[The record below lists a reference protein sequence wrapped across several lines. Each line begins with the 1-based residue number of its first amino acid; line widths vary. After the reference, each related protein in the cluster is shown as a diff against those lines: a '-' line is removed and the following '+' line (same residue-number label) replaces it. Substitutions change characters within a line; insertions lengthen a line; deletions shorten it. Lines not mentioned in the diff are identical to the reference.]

1 MWPTHTR
8 SVRAHAAGLHS
19 SFAGAL
25 KQRKQLRFAPAG
37 RRGWNR
43 TAPRGAHGAPRA
55 PRGRPGPA
63 SPALTCVCSAVGEVQ
78 RGGPGAPA
86 APLRQDR
93 QQGPQ
98 RQRLH
103 AGGARPEGAGRLHPE
118 ARPRLLGPGHWV
130 SLLPAPPPP
139 PPVSPAPRLPR
150 WGVPGSLGAGPP
162 SAPAE
167 AGRQLCAF
175 SSGSAGGGGG
185 AGSHRGTGS
194 EGRPRT
200 AETGGLL
207 RCGGRGLRCREG
219 GGKVEG
225 FREEGASSEPRAAG
239 QQGAVRAGQ
248 RRRAER

>member
-55 PRGRPGPA
+55 PWGRPGPA

-118 ARPRLLGPGHWV
+118 APAAPPGPRSLGVPPP
-130 SLLPAPPPP
+130 SPPPP
-139 PPVSPAPRLPR
+139 SARLPGSRAGGSPGPWAQVPPPHLQRRGVSSAPSPPVAPGVGAWLSP
-150 WGVPGSLGAGPP
+150 GDGT
-162 SAPAE
+162 
-167 AGRQLCAF
+167 
-175 SSGSAGGGGG
+175 GG
-185 AGSHRGTGS
+185 APTDG
-194 EGRPRT
+194 
-200 AETGGLL
+200 
-207 RCGGRGLRCREG
+207 
-219 GGKVEG
+219 
-225 FREEGASSEPRAAG
+225 
-239 QQGAVRAGQ
+239 
-248 RRRAER
+248 